1 MIDWQDAFPRQCPK
15 LGIEA
20 FLTCVVRPSLIP
32 VLISFFQD
40 EKIKVKLHKL
50 SSKKQNF
57 NGGGPQ
63 ESIIGNLEYIA
74 QTINNSDCVECDLKK

>member
-32 VLISFFQD
+32 ALINYFQD
-40 EKIKVKLHKL
+40 GKIIVKWHKI

-63 ESIIGNLEYIA
+63 ESIIGNLEYLA
-74 QTINNSDCVECDLKK
+74 QFINALNWALRPF